1 MGLGAEWDK
10 RLRRLLLREERTHIF
25 RGSPLEELY
34 ASPPIDLE
42 TEINV
47 QRDEYSRWLICG
59 IANTVANHS

>member
-34 ASPPIDLE
+34 LYASPPIDLE
-42 TEINV
+42 TKINV
-47 QRDEYSRWLICG
+47 QRDE
-59 IANTVANHS
+59 